1 MPCPSIYLKRMEQT
15 RMLKKDV
22 FTTILAMAGTALV
35 WLPVLAPVLFSV
47 ASVSQERAFRFDY
60 LMPAELFPV
69 VLVGG
74 CLLIWS
80 TLRARLRRRLIGW
93 GFAIAVAMLV
103 GGQVL
108 ALVTGL
114 SSGETEPAGWW
125 GDIVLT
131 SIVAYSLSVAAIG
144 IGGLSLLRDLLKDPQ
159 MPAES
164 R

>member
-93 GFAIAVAMLV
+93 GFAIAVACWLVVRCLLLSLGCPPERLSRLV
-103 GGQVL
+103 GGGTSCSRRSWPIRSQL
-108 ALVTGL
+108 PQ
-114 SSGETEPAGWW
+114 SG
-125 GDIVLT
+125 
-131 SIVAYSLSVAAIG
+131 SV
-144 IGGLSLLRDLLKDPQ
+144 D
-159 MPAES
+159 
-164 R
+164 

>member
-1 MPCPSIYLKRMEQT
+1 
-15 RMLKKDV
+15 
-22 FTTILAMAGTALV
+22 
-35 WLPVLAPVLFSV
+35 
-47 ASVSQERAFRFDY
+47 
-60 LMPAELFPV
+60 MPAHLEHAPGTFAPE
-69 VLVGG
+69 
-74 CLLIWS
+74 
-80 TLRARLRRRLIGW
+80 THRL

-144 IGGLSLLRDLLKDPQ
+144 IGGLSLLRDLLKHPQ